1 MNPVVVPGQPVPM
14 PAPAPPLPVAVP
26 PIPAPPNFNGQWTG
40 LLLGETPGYCV
51 LELEMTGGMITGKAS
66 LLPAD
71 ESIVPATIDLSFAPF
86 LGNHQFQN
94 IPVRAFD
101 PDAGQAIDRAR
112 MAVRY
117 PLSDVSPTVNVSIS
131 FQGPNVVVSFNSAL
145 TFGHGILTKAHT
157 TPSGVQP
164 LSMSWEGFR
173 DWMLKW
179 PGRETFVFRGQS
191 ENWPLR
197 TSFHRSSMKN
207 LERYENVLIPET
219 YKAVVNKLTGNFDL
233 SKKDD
238 LWSFYSVLQ
247 HHGYPTPLLDWSE
260 SVWVAAYFAFENAK
274 MRADKSVRIF
284 AFDRIGWHK
293 TLQQKQLTM
302 TRPHISFMD
311 IIPRGNNRA
320 GPQKSMFTVTNVDD
334 IEAHIR
340 ATEANVQQQFLWVI
354 DIPTVDRDKA
364 LADLDDFNVNRS
376 MLFPDLDGFCRSMR
390 IKQFGAD

>member
-1 MNPVVVPGQPVPM
+1 MPVP
-14 PAPAPPLPVAVP
+14 AP

-40 LLLGETPGYCV
+40 MLFGETPGFCV
-51 LELEMTGGMITGKAS
+51 LELEMTNGMITGKAS
-66 LLPAD
+66 LLPVD
-71 ESIVPATIDLSFAPF
+71 QSIVPATIDLSFPPY
-86 LGNHQFQN
+86 LGTHHFQN

-101 PDAGQAIDRAR
+101 PDEGAALDRQR

-117 PLSDVSPTVNVSIS
+117 PLSDVSATVNATLN
-131 FQGPNVVVSFNSAL
+131 FQGPNVTVSFYSPL
-145 TFGHGILTKAHT
+145 TFGSGTLTKAHT
-157 TPSGVQP
+157 TPSGVTP

-191 ENWPLR
+191 EDWPLR

-219 YKAVVNKLTGNFDL
+219 YKSVVNKLTERFDL
-233 SKKDD
+233 SKKED

-260 SVWVAAYFAFENAK
+260 SVWVAAYFAFENAT
-274 MRADKSVRIF
+274 RRTDKSVRIF

-311 IIPRGNNRA
+311 IIPRGNDRA

-334 IEAHIR
+334 IEAHIL
-340 ATEANVQQQFLWVI
+340 ATERNVQQQFLWVI
-354 DIPTVDRDKA
+354 DIPTIDRDKA

-390 IKQFGAD
+390 IKQFGVD

>member
-1 MNPVVVPGQPVPM
+1 M
-14 PAPAPPLPVAVP
+14 L
-26 PIPAPPNFNGQWTG
+26 F
-40 LLLGETPGYCV
+40 GETPGFCA
-51 LELEMTGGMITGKAS
+51 LELEMTNGMITGKAS
-66 LLPAD
+66 LLPVD
-71 ESIVPATIDLSFAPF
+71 QSIVPATIDLSFPPY
-86 LGNHQFQN
+86 LGTHHFQN

-101 PDAGQAIDRAR
+101 PDEGAALDRQR

-117 PLSDVSPTVNVSIS
+117 PLSDVSATVNATLN
-131 FQGPNVVVSFNSAL
+131 FQGPNVTVSFYSPL
-145 TFGHGILTKAHT
+145 TFGSGTLTKAHT
-157 TPSGVQP
+157 TPSGVTP

-191 ENWPLR
+191 EDWPLR

-219 YKAVVNKLTGNFDL
+219 YKSVVNKLTERLDL
-233 SKKDD
+233 SKKED

-274 MRADKSVRIF
+274 RRTDKSVRIF

-311 IIPRGNNRA
+311 IIPRGNDRA

-334 IEAHIR
+334 IEAHIL
-340 ATEANVQQQFLWVI
+340 ATERNVQQQFLWVI
-354 DIPTVDRDKA
+354 DIPTIDRDKA

-390 IKQFGAD
+390 IKQFGVD